1 MLSQLVAAL
10 PAGYV
15 GLVAVGVGER
25 LPDGRVLVADYAV
38 AKAARPKASA
48 PGRNRSGR
56 PHSSSYV
63 RTGGRHGVSS
73 LAASHPDCHGSPES
87 FRPDQQA
94 HMSHE
99 KYSRKRRDRKSFSLL
114 FPETDILITK

>member
-1 MLSQLVAAL
+1 MLSQLVAAV

-25 LPDGRVLVADYAV
+25 LTDGRVLVADYAV
-38 AKAARPKASA
+38 AEAARSKASA

-56 PHSSSYV
+56 PHSSCNV
-63 RTGGRHGVSS
+63 RTGARHGVSS
-73 LAASHPDCHGSPES
+73 LDASHPDCHGSPES

-94 HMSHE
+94 TCRTRNTHE
-99 KYSRKRRDRKSFSLL
+99 SAETEKAFL
-114 FPETDILITK
+114 FISQKPTFL